1 MERMVIAVD
10 VDGTLFD
17 GAQVAPAAGRALAR
31 AKTDGH
37 VLVVVSGRRWSDL
50 PDVLGPVLA
59 LFDVVV
65 GEEGCVLAVVATGEV
80 TLLAAPIEPR
90 LVDALRKAQIA
101 DLAVGQVVVGAPTR
115 FAGPMSA
122 ARDAVGSTR
131 RLVTNKASVALV
143 PPGCDKASG
152 LRAAIDV
159 LNAHQLPIL
168 AIGDAENDLP
178 MFEMATYAVAVAN
191 ADEAVRRAGVP
202 RAALAAGDGV
212 AEIVNGYL
220 DRDGDDPWIS
230 ARGRGPIR

>member
-1 MERMVIAVD
+1 MIIAID
-10 VDGTLFD
+10 VDGTLYD
-17 GAQVAPAAGRALAR
+17 GAHVAPAAGRALAR
-31 AKTDGH
+31 AKMDGH
-37 VLVVVSGRRWSDL
+37 LLVVVSGRRWSDL
-50 PDVLGPVLA
+50 PVVLGPVLA
-59 LFDVVV
+59 LFDLVV
-65 GEEGCVLAVVATGEV
+65 GEEGGILADVSTGEV

-90 LVDALRKAQIA
+90 LVDALRNAQIT

-159 LNAHQLPIL
+159 LDAHRLPIL

-191 ADEAVRRAGVP
+191 ADEAVRRAGLA
-202 RAALAAGDGV
+202 RAALEHGDGV
-212 AEIVNGYL
+212 AEIVNGFL

-230 ARGRGPIR
+230 ARGLSPTR